1 VAAPTQKHTNPGR
14 TLAILGLVVLVLGIW
29 TFWPGLAHTPK
40 LGLDL
45 SGGTQVILTPSAN
58 QGGAA
63 VTDDQLK
70 QAVEII
76 RQRVDG
82 FGVAESEVT
91 TQGSGDQASIIV
103 SIPGVTD
110 SAVLNSLATTAKLD
124 FRPVLLESAG
134 GPTPTTTV
142 TPSGTASASPTA
154 SASAKASTG
163 SASATAK
170 ASTGSASASPSS
182 TVSPSSSASGNG
194 AAITSALHGAAATVS
209 PSASASASASPS
221 ASPSASASATSST
234 SPTPAV
240 TATTDKNGITS
251 IGGLPPIQSKTNDA
265 ALNAAYDALDC
276 SKTGATKG
284 GLADPTQYLVTCSK
298 DGAVKYLL
306 DKAAVRGTEISSA
319 SAGLSSSGGGWEVNL
334 TFTSTGAQQFA
345 TVTGQLAQNSSPQNQ
360 FGIVLDGLVESS
372 PYVSQAILGGSAVIT
387 GQFTADEAKALAN
400 VLKYGS
406 LPVSLEVSSV
416 EQISPTLG
424 ADQLHAGLIAGALGL
439 LLVVVYL
446 VIYYRALGLVA
457 TASLMVA
464 AAITYFVFVIL
475 SRQLGLALSLAGVAG
490 AIVAIGITADSF
502 VVYFER
508 IRDEIREGRS
518 LRAAGDAGWI
528 RARRTILAADFVS
541 FLAAIVLYFL
551 SVGNVRG
558 FAFTLGLTTIVDVA
572 VAFLFTRPLVSI
584 LMRSAAFTSGKAWTG
599 LSPDRLGVKPVL
611 VHVADPSRHAHAGTD
626 SKES

>member
-1 VAAPTQKHTNPGR
+1 MAAPTQKHTNPER
-14 TLAILGLVVLVLGIW
+14 TLAILGFVVLLLGIW
-29 TFWPGLAHTPK
+29 TFWPGQSHVPK

-45 SGGTQVILTPSAN
+45 RGGTQVILTPTAN
-58 QGGAA
+58 QGGQT

-91 TQGSGDQASIIV
+91 TQGSGQNASIIV

-110 SAVLNSLATTAKLD
+110 SAVLNTLATTAKLD
-124 FRPVLLESAG
+124 FRPVLFEAVG
-134 GPTPTTTV
+134 GVTPTATPTP
-142 TPSGTASASPTA
+142 SASSTASSTASP
-154 SASAKASTG
+154 
-163 SASATAK
+163 
-170 ASTGSASASPSS
+170 SASPSAS
-182 TVSPSSSASGNG
+182 TTISPSSSA
-194 AAITSALHGAAATVS
+194 AAGS
-209 PSASASASASPS
+209 PSASSNGKAITGALKGTATSASPS
-221 ASPSASASATSST
+221 ASPSASASASA
-234 SPTPAV
+234 SPRG

-251 IGGLPPIQSKTNDA
+251 VDGNPPIQSKNNDA
-265 ALNAAYDALDC
+265 ALQEAFTSLDC
-276 SKTGATKG
+276 TLPAARKG
-284 GLADPTQYLVTCSK
+284 GLADPTQFLVTCSK
-298 DGAVKYLL
+298 DGALKYLL
-306 DKAAVRGTEISSA
+306 DKAAVRGTEISGA
-319 SAGLSSSGGGWEVNL
+319 SAGLSQSGGGWEVNL

-345 TVTGQLAQNSSPQNQ
+345 TVTGQLAQNPSPQNQ

-372 PYVSQAILGGSAVIT
+372 PYVSTAILGGSAVIT
-387 GQFTADEAKALAN
+387 GSFTADEAKALAN

-416 EQISPTLG
+416 EQVSPTLG
-424 ADQLHAGLIAGALGL
+424 QDQLDAGLIAGALGL
-439 LLVVVYL
+439 LLVVIYL

-457 TASLMVA
+457 TASLLVA

-541 FLAAIVLYFL
+541 LLAAVVLYFL
-551 SVGNVRG
+551 SVGSVRG

-572 VAFLFTRPLVSI
+572 VAFLFTRPLVSL
-584 LMRSAAFTSGKAWTG
+584 LMRGTWFTSGSHWTG
-599 LSPDRLGVKPVL
+599 LSPDRLGVKPAL
-611 VHVADPSRHAHAGTD
+611 VEVETHQRAARTET
-626 SKES
+626 KES

>member
-14 TLAILGLVVLVLGIW
+14 TLAILGLVVLVLGVW
-29 TFWPGLAHTPK
+29 TFWPGQTRTPK

-45 SGGTQVILTPSAN
+45 SGGTQVILTPTAS
-58 QGGAA
+58 QGGQQ
-63 VTDDQLK
+63 VSDDQLK

-91 TQGSGDQASIIV
+91 TQGSGQNASIIV
-103 SIPGVTD
+103 SIPGKTN
-110 SAVLNSLATTAKLD
+110 SAILNSLATTAKLD
-124 FRPVLLESAG
+124 FRPVLQEAVG
-134 GPTPTTTV
+134 GVAPTASPTPTA
-142 TPSGTASASPTA
+142 SG
-154 SASAKASTG
+154 G
-163 SASATAK
+163 
-170 ASTGSASASPSS
+170 ASPSATKS
-182 TVSPSSSASGNG
+182 GTGSPAASPKASAGAGTPSASGNG
-194 AAITSALHGAAATVS
+194 SVITGALRGTAT
-209 PSASASASASPS
+209 SASPS
-221 ASPSASASATSST
+221 ASPTATASPST
-234 SPTPAV
+234 SPSPSASSSGA
-240 TATTDKNGITS
+240 ATDSSVLTTNNGQ
-251 IGGLPPIQSKTNDA
+251 PPIQSQTNDA
-265 ALNAAYDALDC
+265 ALKAAYAALDC
-276 SKTGATKG
+276 TKPGATKG

-298 DGAVKYLL
+298 DGSLKYLL
-306 DKAAVRGTEISSA
+306 DKAAVRGTEIASA
-319 SAGLSSSGGGWEVNL
+319 SAGLSQTGGGWEVNL

-345 TVTGQLAQNSSPQNQ
+345 TVTGQLAQNPSPQNQ

-387 GQFTADEAKALAN
+387 GSFTADEAKALAN

-416 EQISPTLG
+416 EQVSPTLG
-424 ADQLHAGLIAGALGL
+424 QDQLSAGLLAGALGL
-439 LLVVVYL
+439 LLVVIYL
-446 VIYYRALGLVA
+446 VVYYRALGLVA
-457 TASLMVA
+457 TASLLVA

-502 VVYFER
+502 IVYFER

-551 SVGNVRG
+551 SVGSVRG
-558 FAFTLGLTTIVDVA
+558 FAFTLGLTTIVDVV

-584 LMRSAAFTSGKAWTG
+584 LMRSPAFTSGKAWTG
-599 LSPDRLGVKPVL
+599 LSPDRLGVKPSL
-611 VHVADPSRHAHAGTD
+611 VQVEQPGSWRAAGTD

>member
-1 VAAPTQKHTNPGR
+1 
-14 TLAILGLVVLVLGIW
+14 VLVLGVW
-29 TFWPGLAHTPK
+29 TFWPGQTRTPK

-45 SGGTQVILTPSAN
+45 SGGTQVILTPTAS
-58 QGGAA
+58 QGGQQ
-63 VTDDQLK
+63 VSDDQLK

-91 TQGSGDQASIIV
+91 TQGSGQNASIIV
-103 SIPGVTD
+103 SIPGKTN
-110 SAVLNSLATTAKLD
+110 SAILNSLATTAKLD
-124 FRPVLLESAG
+124 FRPVLLEAVG
-134 GPTPTTTV
+134 GVAPTTSPTPTASGSASPSATK
-142 TPSGTASASPTA
+142 SGTASPAVSPKASAGAGTPSASASGNGSVITGALSGTATSPSPSASPTA
-154 SASAKASTG
+154 SAS
-163 SASATAK
+163 
-170 ASTGSASASPSS
+170 P
-182 TVSPSSSASGNG
+182 
-194 AAITSALHGAAATVS
+194 
-209 PSASASASASPS
+209 
-221 ASPSASASATSST
+221 ST
-234 SPTPAV
+234 SPSP
-240 TATTDKNGITS
+240 TASSSGAATDA
-251 IGGLPPIQSKTNDA
+251 GGLTTNNGQPPIQSKTNDA
-265 ALNAAYDALDC
+265 ALQAAFAALDC
-276 SKTGATKG
+276 TKTGATKG

-298 DGAVKYLL
+298 DGSLKYLL
-306 DKAAVRGTEISSA
+306 DKAAVRGTEIASA
-319 SAGLSSSGGGWEVNL
+319 SAGLSQTGGGWEVNL

-345 TVTGQLAQNSSPQNQ
+345 TVTGQLAQNPSPQNQ

-387 GQFTADEAKALAN
+387 GSFTADEAKALAN

-416 EQISPTLG
+416 EQVSPTLG
-424 ADQLHAGLIAGALGL
+424 QDQLSAGLLAGALGL
-439 LLVVVYL
+439 LLVVIYL
-446 VIYYRALGLVA
+446 VVYYRALGLVA
-457 TASLMVA
+457 TASLLVA

-502 VVYFER
+502 IVYFER

-551 SVGNVRG
+551 SVGSVRG
-558 FAFTLGLTTIVDVA
+558 FAFTLGLTTIVDVV

-584 LMRSAAFTSGKAWTG
+584 LMRSPAFTSGKAWTG
-599 LSPDRLGVKPVL
+599 LSPDRLGVKPSL
-611 VHVADPSRHAHAGTD
+611 VQVEQPGSWRAAGTD

>member
-14 TLAILGLVVLVLGIW
+14 TLAILGLVVLVLGVW
-29 TFWPGLAHTPK
+29 TFWPGQTRTPK

-45 SGGTQVILTPSAN
+45 SGGTQVILTPTAS
-58 QGGAA
+58 QGGQQ
-63 VTDDQLK
+63 VSDDQLK

-91 TQGSGDQASIIV
+91 TQGSGQNASIIV
-103 SIPGVTD
+103 SIPGKTN
-110 SAVLNSLATTAKLD
+110 SAILNSLATTAKLD
-124 FRPVLLESAG
+124 FRPVLLEAVG
-134 GPTPTTTV
+134 GVAPTTSPTPTASGSASPSATK
-142 TPSGTASASPTA
+142 SGTASPAVSAKASAGAGTPSASASGNGSVITGALSGTATSPSPSASPTA
-154 SASAKASTG
+154 SAS
-163 SASATAK
+163 
-170 ASTGSASASPSS
+170 P
-182 TVSPSSSASGNG
+182 
-194 AAITSALHGAAATVS
+194 
-209 PSASASASASPS
+209 
-221 ASPSASASATSST
+221 ST
-234 SPTPAV
+234 SPSP
-240 TATTDKNGITS
+240 TASSSGAATDA
-251 IGGLPPIQSKTNDA
+251 GGLTTNNGQPPIQSKTNDA
-265 ALNAAYDALDC
+265 ALQAAFAALDC
-276 SKTGATKG
+276 TKTGATKG

-298 DGAVKYLL
+298 DGSLKYLL
-306 DKAAVRGTEISSA
+306 DKAAVRGTEIASA
-319 SAGLSSSGGGWEVNL
+319 SAGLSQTGGGWEVNL

-345 TVTGQLAQNSSPQNQ
+345 TVTGQLAQNPSPQNQ

-387 GQFTADEAKALAN
+387 GSFTADEAKALAN

-416 EQISPTLG
+416 EQVSPTLG
-424 ADQLHAGLIAGALGL
+424 QDQLSAGLLAGALGL
-439 LLVVVYL
+439 LLVVIYL
-446 VIYYRALGLVA
+446 VVYYRALGLVA
-457 TASLMVA
+457 TASLLVA

-502 VVYFER
+502 IVYFER

-551 SVGNVRG
+551 SVGSVRG
-558 FAFTLGLTTIVDVA
+558 FAFTLGLTTIVDVV

-584 LMRSAAFTSGKAWTG
+584 LMRSPAFTSGKAWTG
-599 LSPDRLGVKPVL
+599 LSPDRLGVKPSL
-611 VHVADPSRHAHAGTD
+611 VQVEQPGSWRAAGTD

>member
-1 VAAPTQKHTNPGR
+1 MAAPTQKHTNPGR
-14 TLAILGLVVLVLGIW
+14 TLAILGLVVLVLGVW
-29 TFWPGLAHTPK
+29 TFWPGQTRTPK

-45 SGGTQVILTPSAN
+45 SGGTQVILTPTAS
-58 QGGAA
+58 QGGQQ
-63 VTDDQLK
+63 VSDDQLK

-91 TQGSGDQASIIV
+91 TQGSGQNASIIV
-103 SIPGVTD
+103 SIPGKTN
-110 SAVLNSLATTAKLD
+110 SAILNSLATTAKLD
-124 FRPVLLESAG
+124 FRPVLLEAVG
-134 GPTPTTTV
+134 GVAPTASPTPSASGSASPSATK
-142 TPSGTASASPTA
+142 SGTASPAASPKASAGAGTPSASGNGSVITGALRGTATSPSPSASPTA
-154 SASAKASTG
+154 SAS
-163 SASATAK
+163 
-170 ASTGSASASPSS
+170 P
-182 TVSPSSSASGNG
+182 
-194 AAITSALHGAAATVS
+194 
-209 PSASASASASPS
+209 
-221 ASPSASASATSST
+221 ST
-234 SPTPAV
+234 SPSP
-240 TATTDKNGITS
+240 TASSSGAATDASGLTTNNGQ
-251 IGGLPPIQSKTNDA
+251 PPIQSKTNDA
-265 ALNAAYDALDC
+265 ALQAAFAALDC
-276 SKTGATKG
+276 TKTGATKG

-298 DGAVKYLL
+298 DGSLKYLL
-306 DKAAVRGTEISSA
+306 DKAAVRGTEIASA
-319 SAGLSSSGGGWEVNL
+319 SAGLSQTGGGWEVNL

-345 TVTGQLAQNSSPQNQ
+345 TVTGQLAQNPSPQNQ

-387 GQFTADEAKALAN
+387 GSFTADEAKALAN

-416 EQISPTLG
+416 EQVSPTLG
-424 ADQLHAGLIAGALGL
+424 QDQLSAGLLAGALGL
-439 LLVVVYL
+439 LLVVIYL
-446 VIYYRALGLVA
+446 VVYYRALGLVA
-457 TASLMVA
+457 TASLLVA

-502 VVYFER
+502 IVYFER

-551 SVGNVRG
+551 SVGSVRG
-558 FAFTLGLTTIVDVA
+558 FAFTLGLTTIVDVV

-584 LMRSAAFTSGKAWTG
+584 LMRSPAFTSGKAWTG
-599 LSPDRLGVKPVL
+599 LSPDRLGVKASL
-611 VHVADPSRHAHAGTD
+611 VQVEQPGSWRAAGTD

>member
-1 VAAPTQKHTNPGR
+1 VAAPTQKHTNPER
-14 TLAILGLVVLVLGIW
+14 TLAILGFVVLLLGIW
-29 TFWPGLAHTPK
+29 TFWPGQSHVPK

-45 SGGTQVILTPSAN
+45 RGGTQVILTPTAN
-58 QGGAA
+58 QGGQV

-91 TQGSGDQASIIV
+91 TQGSGQNASIIV

-110 SAVLNSLATTAKLD
+110 SAVLNTLATTAKLD
-124 FRPVLLESAG
+124 FRPVLLEAVG
-134 GPTPTTTV
+134 GVTPTATPTP
-142 TPSGTASASPTA
+142 SASSTASSTA
-154 SASAKASTG
+154 
-163 SASATAK
+163 
-170 ASTGSASASPSS
+170 
-182 TVSPSSSASGNG
+182 
-194 AAITSALHGAAATVS
+194 S
-209 PSASASASASPS
+209 PSASASASSTITPSSSAAAGSPSASSNGKAITGALKGTATSASPS
-221 ASPSASASATSST
+221 ASPSASASPSDSASPKATVS
-234 SPTPAV
+234 
-240 TATTDKNGITS
+240 TDKNGITS
-251 IGGLPPIQSKTNDA
+251 VDGNPPIQSKNNDA
-265 ALNAAYDALDC
+265 ALQAAFVSLDC
-276 SKTGATKG
+276 TQPAARKG
-284 GLADPTQYLVTCSK
+284 GLADPTQFLVTCSK
-298 DGAVKYLL
+298 DGALKYLL
-306 DKAAVRGTEISSA
+306 DKAAVRGTEISGA
-319 SAGLSSSGGGWEVNL
+319 SAGLSQSGGGWEVNL

-345 TVTGQLAQNSSPQNQ
+345 TVTGQLAQNPSPQNQ

-372 PYVSQAILGGSAVIT
+372 PYVSTAILGGSAVIT
-387 GQFTADEAKALAN
+387 GSFTADEAKALAN

-416 EQISPTLG
+416 EQVSPTLG
-424 ADQLHAGLIAGALGL
+424 QDQLNAGLIAGALGL
-439 LLVVVYL
+439 LLVVIYL

-457 TASLMVA
+457 TASLLVA
-464 AAITYFVFVIL
+464 AAITYFIFVIL

-541 FLAAIVLYFL
+541 LLAAVVLYFL
-551 SVGNVRG
+551 SVGSVRG

-572 VAFLFTRPLVSI
+572 VAFLFTRPLVSL
-584 LMRSAAFTSGKAWTG
+584 LMRSAWFTSGSPWTG
-599 LSPDRLGVKPVL
+599 LSPERLGVKPAL
-611 VHVADPSRHAHAGTD
+611 VEVDTHQRAVRTE

>member
-1 VAAPTQKHTNPGR
+1 MAAPTQKKANPGR
-14 TLAILGLVVLVLGIW
+14 TLALLGLVVLVLGVW
-29 TFWPGLAHTPK
+29 TFWPGQVRTPK

-45 SGGTQVILTPSAN
+45 RGGTQVILTPTAN
-58 QGGAA
+58 QGGVA

-91 TQGSGDQASIIV
+91 TQGNGQNASIIV
-103 SIPGVTD
+103 SIPGATNQ
-110 SAVLNSLATTAKLD
+110 AVLNSLATTAKLD
-124 FRPVLLESAG
+124 FRPVLAEAVGGAVPTSSPSATTSG
-134 GPTPTTTV
+134 AATPT
-142 TPSGTASASPTA
+142 ASPTA
-154 SASAKASTG
+154 SASASAGTG
-163 SASATAK
+163 SASP
-170 ASTGSASASPSS
+170 STSS
-182 TVSPSSSASGNG
+182 SGNG
-194 AAITSALHGAAATVS
+194 AAVTSALQATANS
-209 PSASASASASPS
+209 PSPTASPS
-221 ASPSASASATSST
+221 ASSST
-234 SPTPAV
+234 APTPQATASTDANGV
-240 TATTDKNGITS
+240 TS
-251 IGGLPPIQSKTNDA
+251 VGGLPPIQSKTNDA
-265 ALNAAYDALDC
+265 ALQAAYAKLDC
-276 SKTGATKG
+276 TKTGATTG

-298 DGAVKYLL
+298 DGALKYLL
-306 DKAAVRGTEISSA
+306 DKAAVRGTEIASA
-319 SAGLSSSGGGWEVNL
+319 SAGISQTGGGWEVNL

-345 TVTGQLAQNSSPQNQ
+345 TVTGELAQKQQPQNQ

-387 GQFTADEAKALAN
+387 GSFTADESKALAN

-416 EQISPTLG
+416 EQVSPTLG
-424 ADQLHAGLIAGALGL
+424 QDQLNAGLLAGALGL
-439 LLVVVYL
+439 VLVVLYL
-446 VIYYRALGLVA
+446 VAYYRALGLVA
-457 TASLMVA
+457 VASLMVA
-464 AAITYFVFVIL
+464 AAITYFLFVIL
-475 SRQLGLALSLAGVAG
+475 GRQLGLTLSLAGVAG

-518 LRAAGDAGWI
+518 LRAAGDAGWM

-551 SVGNVRG
+551 SVGGVRG

-572 VAFLFTRPLVSI
+572 VAFLFTRPLVS
-584 LMRSAAFTSGKAWTG
+584 LMMRSKVFTSGKPWTG
-599 LSPDRLGVKPVL
+599 LSPDRLGVKPHIVP
-611 VHVADPSRHAHAGTD
+611 VATTRGPVAVAAE